1 MNRPP
6 ISPWSGPLAAASVFS
21 GVGAVFAAS
30 CCVLPLVLGGL
41 GAGAGLFSVLE
52 VLANYRTPILV
63 LSAGLLA
70 CAWFVYLRNRG
81 ALLAPV
87 ALIIATLF
95 VGTAAAW
102 GHLEGPLLG
111 ILRAH
116 R

>member
-6 ISPWSGPLAAASVFS
+6 KSSWSGPLAVASLFT
-21 GVGAVFAAS
+21 GLGAIFAAS

-52 VLANYRTPILV
+52 ILVNYRTSILV

-70 CAWFVYLRNRG
+70 CAWFVYSRNRG
-81 ALLAPV
+81 ARLTPV
-87 ALIIATLF
+87 ALTIATLF
-95 VGTAAAW
+95 VGTAAVW
-102 GHLEGPLLG
+102 DYLEVALLG
-111 ILRAH
+111 IIRAH